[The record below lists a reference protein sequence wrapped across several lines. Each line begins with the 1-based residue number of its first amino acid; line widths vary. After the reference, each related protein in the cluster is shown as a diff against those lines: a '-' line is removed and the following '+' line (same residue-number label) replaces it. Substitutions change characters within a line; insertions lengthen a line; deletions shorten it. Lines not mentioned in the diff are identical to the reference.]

1 MEITIGIILGISL
14 ILNVILLIR
23 GISLVGQIE
32 KLTNIINEYDYVKDT
47 TQSTL
52 ENMLEEMKSID
63 LKGSFESDDEVGV
76 VFGELKAL
84 IETYKKEI

>member
-63 LKGSFESDDEVGV
+63 LKGSFESDDEVGG

-84 IETYKKEI
+84 IETYKNQI